1 MAERDLPFL
10 RPAILNLVPAAE
22 ICSGRRAAAAP
33 ECDPPAGDFGAHGAV
48 DSAAG
53 CGGLARL
60 LALDLGRHGG
70 GERGRVHRVSAP
82 ARAAGCMHASNLSYI
97 YERERNPWERPCP
110 AGESCPASLRV
121 AMRSP
126 LPFPCVPY
134 RPSLGPCGFPFSPAS
149 VEEPTAQIP
158 CFAPLVGRGAPYGHL
173 NHRLNLTVR
182 SVAQMA
188 SNACSAGVLHLS
200 GQVCCNATCGMCGG
214 HLCSSRP
221 GGPNQCCM
229 PAIMRTGRRVCK
241 SSAEVVC
248 ILRDAAARA
257 ALETQPTTKPARSSH
272 SHDQGIDTLH
282 VWFSVCG
289 SKLLAETVLSNI
301 RALVFMASATVH
313 VHIMHDGAEAVHLHL
328 LKQASECEHEGG
340 VSALHAFRRFDGITV

>member
-1 MAERDLPFL
+1 MTR
-10 RPAILNLVPAAE
+10 RPATLARSV
-22 ICSGRRAAAAP
+22 
-33 ECDPPAGDFGAHGAV
+33 V

-158 CFAPLVGRGAPYGHL
+158 CFAPLVGRGAPYGHQPPPQP
-173 NHRLNLTVR
+173 HRQVR
-182 SVAQMA
+182 GADGIQRLLGRRPAPERPGLLQRNMRDVRRAPLLQSTWRSQ
-188 SNACSAGVLHLS
+188 SVLHARHYAHGSS
-200 GQVCCNATCGMCGG
+200 GLQIFCGSGLHPAGRCGPSG
-214 HLCSSRP
+214 S
-221 GGPNQCCM
+221 
-229 PAIMRTGRRVCK
+229 
-241 SSAEVVC
+241 
-248 ILRDAAARA
+248 RDATYH
-257 ALETQPTTKPARSSH
+257 ETGTTLVS
-272 SHDQGIDTLH
+272 
-282 VWFSVCG
+282 FS
-289 SKLLAETVLSNI
+289 
-301 RALVFMASATVH
+301 
-313 VHIMHDGAEAVHLHL
+313 
-328 LKQASECEHEGG
+328 
-340 VSALHAFRRFDGITV
+340 